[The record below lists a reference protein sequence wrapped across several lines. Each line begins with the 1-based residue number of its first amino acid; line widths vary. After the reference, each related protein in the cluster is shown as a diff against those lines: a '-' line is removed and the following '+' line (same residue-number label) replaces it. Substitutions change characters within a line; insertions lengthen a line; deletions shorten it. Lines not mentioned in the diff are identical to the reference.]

1 MVTSFRAYL
10 SRSVSLAVSTAFCAT
25 VVVIATPACRTEP
38 VPEPSGSAPGSNAPS
53 SATTT
58 TQATPTPPR
67 PTPPPPRPPTPPA
80 SAAGPDPLNGKFSLA
95 DATKGISGSGPLT
108 ATIDTSMGQISCKH
122 YDDKA
127 PNTVANFIGL
137 ATGKRN
143 WVDPATGAWTNK
155 PAYDGTTFH
164 RIIKGFMIQGGDP
177 KGNGSG
183 EPGYTIPDE
192 MWAGGK
198 HDRPGLLCMANRGAN
213 TNGAQFFITE
223 SDGPSVKSL
232 DGYGT
237 YTIFGECGP
246 IPLIHT
252 IAATPTAPG
261 DRPLTPVTINSVKIK
276 R

>member
-1 MVTSFRAYL
+1 MTS
-10 SRSVSLAVSTAFCAT
+10 SRGCSRLGPLVSS
-25 VVVIATPACRTEP
+25 VIAVAAVGAGAGCRTEAP
-38 VPEPSGSAPGSNAPS
+38 PEPSASEPATRAPTST
-53 SATTT
+53 TTT
-58 TQATPTPPR
+58 TQATAAA
-67 PTPPPPRPPTPPA
+67 PPPPPVRPPA
-80 SAAGPDPLNGKFSLA
+80 AMGGSAGPDPLNGKFSLA
-95 DATKGISGSGPLT
+95 DATKDISGTGPLT
-108 ATIDTSMGQISCKH
+108 ATIDTTMGKVSCRL

-127 PNTVANFIGL
+127 PNTVANFVGL

-143 WVDPATGAWTNK
+143 WVDPNTNTWVQR

-183 EPGYTIPDE
+183 EPGYTVPDE

-198 HDRPGLLCMANRGAN
+198 HDRPGLLCMANRGKN

-223 SDGPSVKSL
+223 SDGPSVKAL

-246 IPLIHT
+246 VPLVHT
-252 IAATPTAPG
+252 IAAVQTGPG
-261 DRPLTPVTINSVKIK
+261 DRPTTPVTINSIKIS